1 MATKKYVS
9 DSKLQYFWN
18 KIKTYITNAISGKQD
33 TLTAGTHI
41 TIANNVISANID
53 DYATQADIVAM
64 LSVLGI
70 ENVYILNN
78 DEYETFD
85 GGDKA

>member
-33 TLTAGTHI
+33 ALTAGTHI

-53 DYATQADIVAM
+53 DYATQEDIVTM

-70 ENVYILNN
+70 NTYILDN

-85 GGDKA
+85 DGGGAI